1 MTLAQTFFICTL
13 IYHFMEDGKITERAT
28 YSPGC
33 FSISLE
39 RLKTPPSLHSSSDMS
54 GADGILSA
62 GQSGHRDLPV

>member
-1 MTLAQTFFICTL
+1 MTPAQTFSVKMGFI
-13 IYHFMEDGKITERAT
+13 IFMEDGKITERAT

-39 RLKTPPSLHSSSDMS
+39 QLKTPPPLHSSGVMS

-62 GQSGHRDLPV
+62 GQSGHQYLPV